1 MATKR
6 KWPPF
11 KVRFVFT
18 LEGPVAG
25 QVFFFPRVFPLS
37 DQSGKLKG
45 SLQVKSTGRSSDFP
59 RSIFCKTEICVPS
72 AETLPPS
79 ALTN

>member
-25 QVFFFPRVFPLS
+25 QVFFFSQGFP
-37 DQSGKLKG
+37 
-45 SLQVKSTGRSSDFP
+45 F
-59 RSIFCKTEICVPS
+59 I
-72 AETLPPS
+72 
-79 ALTN
+79 